1 MTGYYYIINSIK
13 EYLAST
19 GLINTITV
27 GDIYKVDLAKQTLFP
42 LSHIIAN
49 NAQLSD
55 NTITLNISILFMDIV
70 DESKTGVINIFDS
83 NDNELDVLNTQL
95 TIANRFASEFLRGD
109 LYSQNIQIIGV
120 PNAEPF
126 VDRFENKL
134 AGWTLTFDLVIPN
147 DMTIC

>member
-13 EYLAST
+13 EYLSST

-55 NTITLNISILFMDIV
+55 NAITLNISILFMDIV

>member
-70 DESKTGVINIFDS
+70 DESKTVVINIFDS

>member
-1 MTGYYYIINSIK
+1 MTGYYFIINSIK
-13 EYLAST
+13 DYLTST

-95 TIANRFASEFLRGD
+95 TIANRFASEYLRGD

-147 DMTIC
+147 DMTVC

>member
-70 DESKTGVINIFDS
+70 GS
-83 NDNELDVLNTQL
+83 
-95 TIANRFASEFLRGD
+95 
-109 LYSQNIQIIGV
+109 
-120 PNAEPF
+120 
-126 VDRFENKL
+126 
-134 AGWTLTFDLVIPN
+134 
-147 DMTIC
+147 

>member
-13 EYLAST
+13 DYLTST
-19 GLINTITV
+19 GLINTVTV

-70 DESKTGVINIFDS
+70 DESKTDVINIFDS

-95 TIANRFASEFLRGD
+95 ALANRFTSEYLRGD
-109 LYSQNIQIIGV
+109 LYSDNIQIIGV

-134 AGWTLTFDLVIPN
+134 AGWTLTFDLQIPN
-147 DMTIC
+147 DMTVC

>member
-13 EYLAST
+13 EYLSST

>member
-95 TIANRFASEFLRGD
+95 TIANRFASEFLRGA

>member
-70 DESKTGVINIFDS
+70 DESKIGVVNIFDS